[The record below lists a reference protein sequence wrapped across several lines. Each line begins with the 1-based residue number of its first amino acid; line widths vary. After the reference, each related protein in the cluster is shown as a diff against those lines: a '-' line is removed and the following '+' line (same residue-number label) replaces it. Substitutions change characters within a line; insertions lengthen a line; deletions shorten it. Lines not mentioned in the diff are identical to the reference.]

1 MEYKSIHVG
10 RMVVIEMLRQEKK
23 ASWLARE
30 VNRERSSVYKMF
42 TRQSLDVDMLI
53 QISVLLKHDFFKD
66 ISERVFGSQ
75 DDKRNSKNKNRKNNL
90 KFIEK

>member
-42 TRQSLDVDMLI
+42 ARNSLDVGMLI
-53 QISVLLKHDFFKD
+53 QISLLLNHDFFKD
-66 ISERVFGSQ
+66 ISERVFGAQ
-75 DDKRNSKNKNRKNNL
+75 QMENKVKNEMNTINSNQ
-90 KFIEK
+90 

>member
-1 MEYKSIHVG
+1 MEYKSILVG

-30 VNRERSSVYKMF
+30 VNRERSSIYKMF
-42 TRQSLDVDMLI
+42 GRDSLDVNMLI
-53 QISVLLKHDFFKD
+53 QISLLLKHDFFKD

-75 DDKRNSKNKNRKNNL
+75 EDSNSCKNKTKKNNQ
-90 KFIEK
+90 KII